1 MELAER
7 LINQH
12 HLAQPSA
19 GNGSTAMPPPATA
32 THGPP
37 ASPALAPAPGPVAR
51 LTRLEAVRPPLP
63 GAAVALVTL
72 GTARDEAAWVA
83 DRIRRLVAAA
93 PSGQKPHAGLGAGEK
108 GAGAEHA
115 AQPLSLDD
123 VAVLYRVNRQVGA
136 CEGGAGAGAGLGI
149 GMSPE

>member
-12 HLAQPSA
+12 HLA
-19 GNGSTAMPPPATA
+19 PPPA
-32 THGPP
+32 PP
-37 ASPALAPAPGPVAR
+37 HALAASPGPLAR

-83 DRIRRLVAAA
+83 DRIRRLVAASELGPGPGVA
-93 PSGQKPHAGLGAGEK
+93 GQLQ
-108 GAGAEHA
+108 GAEGKGGGGEA
-115 AQPLSLDD
+115 AARPLSLDD
-123 VAVLYRVNRQVGA
+123 VAVLYRVNRQVGHW
-136 CEGGAGAGAGLGI
+136 EGVVGAGVGVRVSL
-149 GMSPE
+149 E